1 MKNSRELFN
10 GLSAIDA
17 FQRVDSDHLLD
28 LYCGYDQMHRYTLLL
43 ISSEE
48 PRNLISSKVIDV
60 TAGKRTTDG
69 KWALSF
75 SLVDDKFM
83 DLFLQFCD
91 DMIMASRALKDPA
104 NGPEF
109 VCMRYI
115 GWQEMLSASKGDLL
129 SISEIKG
136 LIGEMIFL
144 QDVLIPQYGEEMSL
158 QAWMGP
164 RMADQ
169 DFVFPDTWYEVK
181 ATTSDAE
188 QIRISSIEQ
197 LDCAAEGTLIVLAL
211 DQTSAIDRQKVTANS
226 LFRELV
232 DSMETDALKAAFS
245 NLLLKMGFYPRPEYE
260 KYAYHLNG
268 IRQYRIDKGFPCL
281 RRASVPNSVVNA
293 AWSLALSAVESWLKE
308 GK

>member
-1 MKNSRELFN
+1 MKSSEELFD
-10 GLSAIDA
+10 GLSAIDS
-17 FQRVDSDHLLD
+17 FRRVDPGHLLD

-43 ISSEE
+43 ISSVE
-48 PRNLISSKVIDV
+48 PKSLISSKVIDV
-60 TAGKRTTDG
+60 TVGRRATDG

-75 SLVDDKFM
+75 SLVDNKFK

-91 DMIMASRALKDPA
+91 DMIIASQALKDPA

-109 VCMRYI
+109 ICMRYI
-115 GWQEMLSASKGDLL
+115 SWQEMLSASKGDLL
-129 SISEIKG
+129 SKSEIKG

-144 QDVLIPQYGEEMSL
+144 RDVLIPQYGKEMSL

-188 QIRISSIEQ
+188 QVRISSIEQ
-197 LDCAAEGTLIVLAL
+197 LDCAVEGTLVVLAL
-211 DQTSAIDRQKVTANS
+211 DQTSAIDKQRITANS
-226 LFRELV
+226 LFWELMEDMEV
-232 DSMETDALKAAFS
+232 DVLKAAFS

-260 KYAYHLNG
+260 EYVYRLNG
-268 IRQYRIDKGFPCL
+268 IRQYRVDKGFPCL
-281 RRASVPNSVVNA
+281 RRASVQASVVNA
-293 AWSLALSAVESWLKE
+293 TWFLALSAIDGWLKE
-308 GK
+308 